1 MDDTGKE
8 KDVPFVSEEIRLQYF
23 RSLHSNELLNPAQQ
37 TICNELGENERH
49 GQESRPLNYL
59 INENEIRK
67 AVKKLKNNKSPFSD
81 KIRNETI
88 KATITDK
95 SGWEG

>member
-1 MDDTGKE
+1 MDDTRKE
-8 KDVPFVSEEIRLQYF
+8 KDVLLVSEENWLQYF
-23 RSLHSNELLNPAQQ
+23 RPLHSNELLNPAQQ

-49 GQESRPLNYL
+49 GQESHPFDYL

-67 AVKKLKNNKSPFSD
+67 VGKKLKNNKSPFLD
-81 KIRNETI
+81 KIRNEMM